1 MGYSVCQH
9 HTDKVAHSS
18 QAQNERTWYRKFC
31 TALQTKTND
40 DNKIAKVTRGIH
52 TDCLL
57 NYETVKYFGGEQ
69 HEGERYRE
77 AIREYQALEYKVT
90 SVCSYCIR
98 FLLLL
103 NLLSVSLN
111 ILNLVQNF
119 IIVSRFI
126 ISSCVRSPKYFVRL
140 LDSLLDL

>member
-1 MGYSVCQH
+1 MSASIVL
-9 HTDKVAHSS
+9 TKWRTRLRRKM
-18 QAQNERTWYRKFC
+18 NERDIVSLC
-31 TALQTKTND
+31 TASLTKTVD
-40 DNKIAKVTRGIH
+40 KFLQKVTRGIH

-77 AIREYQALEYKVT
+77 AIREYQVLEYKVT
-90 SVCSYCIR
+90 SSCSYFMH

-126 ISSCVRSPKYFVRL
+126 YFIMHAKSKIAL
-140 LDSLLDL
+140 FC

>member
-1 MGYSVCQH
+1 MI
-9 HTDKVAHSS
+9 
-18 QAQNERTWYRKFC
+18 ERDVVSLC
-31 TALQTKTND
+31 TALLIKTDD
-40 DNKIAKVTRGIH
+40 DNFFAKVTRGIH

-77 AIREYQALEYKVT
+77 SIREYQALEYKVI
-90 SVCSYCIR
+90 SLCRYCIY

-103 NLLSVSLN
+103 TLFSVSLN

-126 ISSCVRSPKYFVRL
+126 YFIMHAKFKIAPFC
-140 LDSLLDL
+140 